1 MLWYIKYFH
10 KNVHE
15 KKMDDLDLT
24 QIPKEPSIFFYWTLS
39 CPINPVAQIWSK
51 KASGGGAA
59 PSLQISTRRKTVR
72 WKNHFFFWHICFA
85 IFPLGEK
92 NKNSTGKE
100 NRTRRHAWLHLA
112 TFPFPHLIV
121 RPL

>member
-72 WKNHFFFWHICFA
+72 WKNHFFFGTFA
-85 IFPLGEK
+85 SQFSLW
-92 NKNSTGKE
+92 GKKIKTVWVKRIE
-100 NRTRRHAWLHLA
+100 PGDTHGS
-112 TFPFPHLIV
+112 I
-121 RPL
+121 

>member
-10 KNVHE
+10 KSVH
-15 KKMDDLDLT
+15 KKRMNNLDLT
-24 QIPKEPSIFFYWTLS
+24 QISKPSISFYWTLS

-51 KASGGGAA
+51 KASGDGAV

-72 WKNHFFFWHICFA
+72 WKNHFFGHICFA
-85 IFPLGEK
+85 IFPLRGK
-92 NKNSTGKE
+92 KKTSKGKE
-100 NRTRRHAWLHLA
+100 NRTRRHAWFHLA